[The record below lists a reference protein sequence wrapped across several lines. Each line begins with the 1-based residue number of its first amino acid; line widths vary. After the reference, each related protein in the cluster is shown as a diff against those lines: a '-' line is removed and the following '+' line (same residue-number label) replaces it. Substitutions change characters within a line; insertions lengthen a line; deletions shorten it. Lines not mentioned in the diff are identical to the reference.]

1 MPRIAELL
9 RPTHCPNHPH
19 MLVEDYGVCCICGM
33 TTHKHLSGFK
43 LITDTKRVVYRSEAE
58 LGDEGIYDDD

>member
-1 MPRIAELL
+1 MKLNLGQPV
-9 RPTHCPNHPH
+9 PCPHHPN

-43 LITDTKRVVYRSEAE
+43 LITDTERVVYRSEANCY
-58 LGDEGIYDDD
+58 GQTGVIDDD